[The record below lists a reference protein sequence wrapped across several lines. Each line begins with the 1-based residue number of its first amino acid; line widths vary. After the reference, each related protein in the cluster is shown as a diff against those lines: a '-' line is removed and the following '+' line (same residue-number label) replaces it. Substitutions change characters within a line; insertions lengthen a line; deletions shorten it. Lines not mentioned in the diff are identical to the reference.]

1 MTPTDA
7 DIIRFLSGE
16 ASPDEALA
24 LDQWLSAS
32 ADNRML
38 FAVYKEAWENGG
50 YRGVDARKGW
60 ERFRATIAT
69 SEAQSSP
76 SPLRRLSPL
85 LMMAAAIVLLL
96 VTLGLFHFS
105 SPQPILLEAREKA
118 VTDTLPDHSVV
129 VLAPGARVQYTFRN
143 AQLDGEAYFTIAP
156 DKQSPFH
163 LTTGDVTIRVLGTTF
178 NVLTDGVRVK
188 VQVSSGAIEMDNQI
202 DSIVVK
208 AGNTGVYDRNARQFH
223 LLADSN
229 RSEYAYATGV
239 LDFQDLPLRDIK
251 SCLEKAYGVKVVFS
265 NPTLG
270 NCRVTTQFVH
280 QPLRYVLD
288 VLASLLDI
296 SYSIKGN
303 TIYLTGNGCA

>member
-16 ASPDEALA
+16 ASPEEALA
-24 LDQWLSAS
+24 LDLWLSAS
-32 ADNRML
+32 RDNRVL
-38 FAVYKEAWENGG
+38 FAVYKEAWENNG
-50 YRGVDARKGW
+50 YKGMDVRKGW
-60 ERFRATIAT
+60 ERFRAAVSTR
-69 SEAQSSP
+69 EALSSP
-76 SPLRRLSPL
+76 HRRVFRLVPA
-85 LMMAAAIVLLL
+85 LMMAAAVALLL
-96 VTLGLFHFS
+96 AAPGLFHSS
-105 SPQPILLEAREKA
+105 SPPILLEAHEKA

-129 VLAPGARVQYTFRN
+129 VLAPGARVQYKSRT
-143 AQLDGEAYFTIAP
+143 AQLEGEAYFNIAP
-156 DKQSPFH
+156 DQQNPFH
-163 LTTGDVTIRVLGTTF
+163 LTAGDVTIRVLGTAF
-178 NVLTDGVRVK
+178 NVLTDGARVK
-188 VQVSSGAIEMDNQI
+188 VQVSSGAIEMGNRV

-208 AGNTGVYDRNARQFH
+208 AGNSGIYERNGRQFR

-265 NPTLG
+265 NPALG

>member
-24 LDQWLSAS
+24 LDLWLSAS
-32 ADNRML
+32 QDNRAL
-38 FAVYKEAWENGG
+38 FAMYKEAWENGG
-50 YRGVDARKGW
+50 YKGVDAAKGW
-60 ERFRATIAT
+60 ERFQKAVARPA
-69 SEAQSSP
+69 
-76 SPLRRLSPL
+76 RLVPA
-85 LMMAAAIVLLL
+85 LMIAAAIVLLL
-96 VTLGLFHFS
+96 VALGLFHFS
-105 SPQPILLEAREKA
+105 SPPTLLEAHEKA
-118 VTDTLPDHSVV
+118 VTDTLPDRSVI
-129 VLAPGARVQYTFRN
+129 VLAPGARVRYTPRN
-143 AQLDGEAYFTIAP
+143 AQLEGEAYFNIAP
-156 DKQSPFH
+156 DKQNPFH
-163 LTTGDVTIRVLGTTF
+163 LTTGDVTIRVLGTAF
-178 NVLTDGVRVK
+178 NVLTDGARVK
-188 VQVSSGAIEMDNQI
+188 VQVSSGAIEMDNQV

-208 AGNTGVYDRNARQFH
+208 AGNSGIYDRNAKQFH

-251 SCLEKAYGVKVVFS
+251 SCLEKAYSVKVVFS
-265 NPTLG
+265 NPALG

-296 SYSIKGN
+296 SYSIRGN
-303 TIYLTGNGCA
+303 TIYLTGNGCT

>member
-16 ASPDEALA
+16 SSPDEALA
-24 LDQWLSAS
+24 LDLWLSAS
-32 ADNRML
+32 PDNQML
-38 FAVYKEAWENGG
+38 FAMYKEAWENGG
-50 YRGVDARKGW
+50 YKGVDAAKGW
-60 ERFRATIAT
+60 DRFQKAVARPA
-69 SEAQSSP
+69 
-76 SPLRRLSPL
+76 RLVPA
-85 LMMAAAIVLLL
+85 LMIAAAIVLLL
-96 VTLGLFHFS
+96 VALGLFHFS
-105 SPQPILLEAREKA
+105 SPPTLLEAHEKA

-129 VLAPGARVQYTFRN
+129 VLAPGARVRYTPRN
-143 AQLDGEAYFTIAP
+143 AQLEGEAYFNIAP
-156 DKQSPFH
+156 DKQNPFH

-178 NVLTDGVRVK
+178 NVLTDGARVK
-188 VQVSSGAIEMDNQI
+188 VQVSSGAIEMDNQV

-208 AGNTGVYDRNARQFH
+208 AGNSGIYDRNAKKFH

-265 NPTLG
+265 NPALG

-303 TIYLTGNGCA
+303 TIYLTGNGCT